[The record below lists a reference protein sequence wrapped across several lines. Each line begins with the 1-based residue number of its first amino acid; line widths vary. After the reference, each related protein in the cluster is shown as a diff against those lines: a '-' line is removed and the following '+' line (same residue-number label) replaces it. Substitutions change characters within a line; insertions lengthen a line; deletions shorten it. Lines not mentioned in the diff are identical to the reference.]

1 VDIVPDARLNALV
14 VHAKP
19 NDLDTI
25 EQLLKVLDQQA
36 GPEDV
41 EAEAEPR
48 LIPVY
53 NTSASEVAQIVEQ
66 VYADRMAGANAVMS
80 PQEMM
85 QMIRGGPNPSQQLQ
99 KMSVAVDVDNN
110 MLIVRAPDPLFEEVK
125 QLVTDLDQSLEG
137 SPETTRVVPLRLTNA
152 ANVVKTLDSLLANT
166 NASSSTTS
174 DRGEGRRRGD
184 DDDDDSPQEQARRR
198 MRQQCEMMRE
208 MQQRMERGGR
218 GGDGDRGGGERGG
231 FRGFG
236 RGGEGGGFGRGGF
249 GRGGEGGFRG
259 RGGDGGGGR
268 GGDRD

>member
-1 VDIVPDARLNALV
+1 V

-25 EQLLKVLDQQA
+25 EQLLKVLDQQT

-48 LIPVY
+48 LIPVL
-53 NTSASEVAQIVEQ
+53 NTSASEVAEIVEA
-66 VYADRMAGANAVMS
+66 VYADRMAGANAMMS

-85 QMIRGGPNPSQQLQ
+85 QMLRGGPNPSQQIQ
-99 KMSVAVDVDNN
+99 KMSIAVDVENN
-110 MLIVRAPDPLFEEVK
+110 MLVVRAPDPLFEEVK
-125 QLVTDLDQSLEG
+125 QLVTELDQSEG

-152 ANVVKTLDSLLANT
+152 ANVVKTLDSLLAKT
-166 NASSSTTS
+166 NAGSSDS
-174 DRGEGRRRGD
+174 DRGDDRRRRRDD
-184 DDDDDSPQEQARRR
+184 DDDDDSPQERAQRAQRR
-198 MRQQCEMMRE
+198 QFEMMRE

-218 GGDGDRGGGERGG
+218 GGDGDRGGGDRGG

-236 RGGEGGGFGRGGF
+236 RGGDGGGFGRGGF
-249 GRGGEGGFRG
+249 GRGGDGGGFGRGGDGGGFRG
-259 RGGDGGGGR
+259 RGGDGGGR